1 MVQNSQHSGG
11 CDHFLFLCFP
21 PNCMI
26 MKETSVLKRSATE
39 NVCSSWIF
47 NGHLLLQSLVLPSP
61 VSFPF
66 SSCWKMKE
74 KGRGGEK
81 NQANKPHCPDYKYR
95 QKKGP
100 LRCGWCETPQLSWQR
115 MFALQ
120 SSLRTFDVVC
130 VWIFL
135 HFESIKILKEG
146 FKFDFFF
153 PHQGIISIF
162 W

>member
-11 CDHFLFLCFP
+11 CNHFLFLCFP
-21 PNCMI
+21 PDCMI

-47 NGHLLLQSLVLPSP
+47 NGHLLLQSLVLPTP

-81 NQANKPHCPDYKYR
+81 KPSK
-95 QKKGP
+95 Q
-100 LRCGWCETPQLSWQR
+100 TPQPR
-115 MFALQ
+115 LQ
-120 SSLRTFDVVC
+120 IQTEKGATEVWMVWNTTAELAENVCTPILFENIWCCVCMDFSTFWINKNTKRGIQIWLFFSLTR
-130 VWIFL
+130 
-135 HFESIKILKEG
+135 E
-146 FKFDFFF
+146 
-153 PHQGIISIF
+153 
-162 W
+162 